1 MARSRSWT
9 WTVIISLLVGV
20 VGASIFW
27 LYSPYG
33 HDRLAQSVTGD
44 LQTQPLPG
52 EGKGGPVNLKKLA
65 SQAMGSRYQMVAD
78 GKQVFLV
85 DLTERAG
92 VAVFPPHQRGR
103 LQHGR
108 RGFSAHWP
116 VLRRQEAL
124 HRLGDRAAPRRPGEF
139 PPNPA
144 GGEAAA
150 MNRVWRQDLAWAGF
164 ILGVGLLLG
173 LMQQWELVHKS
184 WQGELAPLLSQVRD
198 QRRAEQF
205 QGVKTVN
212 LAQAYALFQQGS
224 LFIDAR
230 PADEFSELHVPKSLN
245 ITPDMVEAG
254 VAEKVAGLARD
265 REIVVYCGQVSCD
278 LALKVAEKLQSL
290 GFTRVTAFMGGFRAW
305 DEAGYPADTGK

>member
-1 MARSRSWT
+1 
-9 WTVIISLLVGV
+9 
-20 VGASIFW
+20 
-27 LYSPYG
+27 
-33 HDRLAQSVTGD
+33 
-44 LQTQPLPG
+44 
-52 EGKGGPVNLKKLA
+52 
-65 SQAMGSRYQMVAD
+65 
-78 GKQVFLV
+78 
-85 DLTERAG
+85 
-92 VAVFPPHQRGR
+92 
-103 LQHGR
+103 
-108 RGFSAHWP
+108 
-116 VLRRQEAL
+116 
-124 HRLGDRAAPRRPGEF
+124 
-139 PPNPA
+139 
-144 GGEAAA
+144 

-164 ILGVGLLLG
+164 ILGAGLLLG
-173 LMQQWELVHKS
+173 LMQHWELVHKS
-184 WQGELAPLLSQVRD
+184 WQGELSPLLSQVRD

-230 PADEFSELHVPKSLN
+230 PADEFNELHVPKSLN

-290 GFTRVTAFMGGFRAW
+290 GFTRVTAFVGGFRAW

>member
-1 MARSRSWT
+1 
-9 WTVIISLLVGV
+9 
-20 VGASIFW
+20 
-27 LYSPYG
+27 
-33 HDRLAQSVTGD
+33 
-44 LQTQPLPG
+44 
-52 EGKGGPVNLKKLA
+52 
-65 SQAMGSRYQMVAD
+65 
-78 GKQVFLV
+78 
-85 DLTERAG
+85 
-92 VAVFPPHQRGR
+92 
-103 LQHGR
+103 
-108 RGFSAHWP
+108 
-116 VLRRQEAL
+116 
-124 HRLGDRAAPRRPGEF
+124 
-139 PPNPA
+139 
-144 GGEAAA
+144 

-230 PADEFSELHVPKSLN
+230 PADEFDELHVPKSLN

-278 LALKVAEKLQSL
+278 LALKVAEKLQAL
-290 GFTRVTAFMGGFRAW
+290 GFTRVTAFIGGFRAW

>member
-1 MARSRSWT
+1 
-9 WTVIISLLVGV
+9 
-20 VGASIFW
+20 
-27 LYSPYG
+27 
-33 HDRLAQSVTGD
+33 
-44 LQTQPLPG
+44 
-52 EGKGGPVNLKKLA
+52 
-65 SQAMGSRYQMVAD
+65 
-78 GKQVFLV
+78 
-85 DLTERAG
+85 
-92 VAVFPPHQRGR
+92 
-103 LQHGR
+103 
-108 RGFSAHWP
+108 
-116 VLRRQEAL
+116 
-124 HRLGDRAAPRRPGEF
+124 
-139 PPNPA
+139 
-144 GGEAAA
+144 

-173 LMQQWELVHKS
+173 LMQHWELVHKS

-230 PADEFSELHVPKSLN
+230 PADEFHELHVPKSLN
-245 ITPDMVEAG
+245 ITPEMVAAG

-290 GFTRVTAFMGGFRAW
+290 GFTRVTAYIGGFRAW